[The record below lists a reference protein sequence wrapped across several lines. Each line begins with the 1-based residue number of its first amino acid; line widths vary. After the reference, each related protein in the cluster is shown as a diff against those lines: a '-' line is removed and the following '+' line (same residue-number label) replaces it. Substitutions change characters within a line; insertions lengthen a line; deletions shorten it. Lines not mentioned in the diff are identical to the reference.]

1 MFVNKHISENDMII
15 TTTKSYMSNYYFSK
29 EKKKEKARD
38 GERKFNIEKSEEE
51 KKIFF

>member
-1 MFVNKHISENDMII
+1 MFINKHISENDIII

-38 GERKFNIEKSEEE
+38 GERQFNIEKKGR